1 MSTSVAPGTQV
12 RMDDVRRARVDE
24 LAGNQSGVVGRRQ
37 LYAAGITRSDVR
49 AALRARRW
57 QRVTDQV
64 VAVHNG
70 PLTPRSHDWAAV
82 LQGGPRAQL
91 DGASSLIASGLERFT
106 VDRIRVSVPRGA
118 RVRRTRLYNVRQTR
132 RWSAEDRAP
141 GGIPRTKVAVA
152 AVRAALWLASN
163 EQARLVLTM
172 VVQQGLATPQQLGEE
187 ALRIRRDRRRDLIH
201 VTIGDL
207 LDGARALG
215 ELDIKRELRRRGL
228 PAPQRQVLRK
238 DRQGRYYLDLHW
250 PDLGVVVEID
260 GIHHAWAEN
269 VVGDALRQNALALDG
284 DIVLRLPLLGL
295 RIQPDD
301 FFAQIAQALDAARR
315 RKAA

>member
-1 MSTSVAPGTQV
+1 MSDGRPSGTQ
-12 RMDDVRRARVDE
+12 RPMDDVRRARVDE
-24 LAGNQSGVVGRRQ
+24 LAASQSGVVGRKQ
-37 LYAAGITRSDVR
+37 LYAAGVTRSDVR
-49 AALRARRW
+49 AALCAERW

-70 PLTPRSHDWAAV
+70 PITGRGHEWAAV

-132 RWSAEDRAP
+132 RWSADDRAP
-141 GGIPRTKVAVA
+141 GGIPRTRVPVA
-152 AVRAALWLASN
+152 AIRAALWAVSN
-163 EQARLVLTM
+163 EQARLVLTL
-172 VVQQGLATPQQLGEE
+172 VVQQGLATAQQLGEQ

-215 ELDIKRELRRRGL
+215 ELDIERELRRRGL
-228 PAPQRQVLRK
+228 PAPQRQALRK
-238 DRQGRYYLDLHW
+238 DRQGRYFLDLFW

-269 VVGDALRQNALALDG
+269 VVGDALRQNALTLEG

-295 RIQPDD
+295 RLQPDD
-301 FFAQIAQALDAARR
+301 FFAQIAQALAAGRQ

>member
-1 MSTSVAPGTQV
+1 ML
-12 RMDDVRRARVDE
+12 E
-24 LAGNQSGVVGRRQ
+24 
-37 LYAAGITRSDVR
+37 AAG
-49 AALRARRW
+49 
-57 QRVTDQV
+57 
-64 VAVHNG
+64 
-70 PLTPRSHDWAAV
+70 LTKFA
-82 LQGGPRAQL
+82 
-91 DGASSLIASGLERFT
+91 

>member
-1 MSTSVAPGTQV
+1 MSAREAPGTQSP
-12 RMDDVRRARVDE
+12 MDDVRRARIDE
-24 LAGNQSGVVGRRQ
+24 LAADQSGVVGRRQ
-37 LYAAGITRSDVR
+37 LYAAGITRSEVR
-49 AALRARRW
+49 AELRARRW

-70 PLTPRSHDWAAV
+70 PLTPSAHAWAAV

-91 DGASSLIASGLERFT
+91 DGVSSLVASGLERFT
-106 VDRIRVSVPRGA
+106 VDRVRVSVPRGA

-132 RWSAEDRAP
+132 RWSVDDRAP
-141 GGIPRTKVAVA
+141 GGIPRTKVPVA
-152 AVRAALWLASN
+152 AVRAALWLTSDK
-163 EQARLVLTM
+163 QARLVLTM
-172 VVQQGLATPQQLGEE
+172 VVQQGLATAQQLGEE
-187 ALRIRRDRRRDLIH
+187 ALRIRRDRRRDLLH

-284 DIVLRLPLLGL
+284 DVVLRLPLLGL
-295 RIQPDD
+295 RLQPDD
-301 FFAQIAQALDAARR
+301 FFAQIGQALAAGRQ

>member
-1 MSTSVAPGTQV
+1 M
-12 RMDDVRRARVDE
+12 
-24 LAGNQSGVVGRRQ
+24 VGRRQ

-49 AALRARRW
+49 AALLAKRW

-70 PLTPRSHDWAAV
+70 PIGQRAHEWAAV

-106 VDRIRVSVPRGA
+106 VERIRVSVPRGA
-118 RVRRTRLYNVRQTR
+118 RVRRTRRYNVRQTR
-132 RWSAEDRAP
+132 RWSVDDRAP
-141 GGIPRTKVAVA
+141 GGIPRTRVPVA
-152 AVRAALWLASN
+152 AVRAALWAVSN
-163 EQARLVLTM
+163 EQARLVLTI
-172 VVQQGLATPQQLGEE
+172 VVQQGMATAQQLGEE

-207 LDGARALG
+207 IDGGRALG

-228 PAPQRQVLRK
+228 PAPQRQALRK
-238 DRQGRYYLDLHW
+238 DRQGRYFLDLYW

-269 VVGDALRQNALALDG
+269 VVGDALRQNALTLEG

-295 RIQPDD
+295 RLQPDD
-301 FFAQIAQALDAARR
+301 FFAQIAQALEAGRR
-315 RKAA
+315 RHAA

>member
-1 MSTSVAPGTQV
+1 
-12 RMDDVRRARVDE
+12 MDDVRRARVAE
-24 LAGNQSGVVGRRQ
+24 LAANQSGVVGRRQ

-70 PLTPRSHDWAAV
+70 PLTQRAHEWAAV

-132 RWSAEDRAP
+132 RWSADDQAP
-141 GGIPRTKVAVA
+141 SGIPRTKVPVA
-152 AVRAALWLASN
+152 AVRAALWLATN
-163 EQARLVLTM
+163 DQARLALTM
-172 VVQQGLATPQQLGEE
+172 VVQQGLATAQQLGEE

-295 RIQPDD
+295 RLQPDD
-301 FFAQIAQALDAARR
+301 FFAQIAQALAAGRR